1 MDSEPVA
8 LEAAQLVAPLCAL
21 LVTVPE
27 TVNYPSSRNL
37 LARLKKETGYHHRHC
52 PQVLSNG
59 ATHDV
64 MSGDVKAVVT
74 IHSVEEKGQD
84 HVDG

>member
-1 MDSEPVA
+1 M
-8 LEAAQLVAPLCAL
+8 LEAAQHWVPRFAPLG
-21 LVTVPE
+21 TVLA
-27 TVNYPSSRNL
+27 TVRCFLSRKQT
-37 LARLKKETGYHHRHC
+37 RLKKGVGQQLHC